1 MFNNVQYKDGDL
13 VFFQEKDQKSWK
25 GPAKVISHKGR
36 DVFVMANGSLKKV
49 ADCRVQL
56 YDTREIGEDVKEGDG
71 TLENDEKKED
81 RMKDKK
87 QDCVGTYWMLVEK
100 NECFKEELTIYNV
113 EVPRKEHGR
122 PEVIEA
128 KKKEFE
134 NLQNYETFE
143 EVSDEGQE
151 RIMSRLIKTHKL
163 KLIGQK
169 QEIQA

>member
-1 MFNNVQYKDGDL
+1 
-13 VFFQEKDQKSWK
+13 
-25 GPAKVISHKGR
+25 
-36 DVFVMANGSLKKV
+36 
-49 ADCRVQL
+49 
-56 YDTREIGEDVKEGDG
+56 
-71 TLENDEKKED
+71 
-81 RMKDKK
+81 MKDKK

-151 RIMSRLIKTHKL
+151 RITRRWVITKKTAWD
-163 KLIGQK
+163 GQK
-169 QEIQA
+169 QDWKAWLVA